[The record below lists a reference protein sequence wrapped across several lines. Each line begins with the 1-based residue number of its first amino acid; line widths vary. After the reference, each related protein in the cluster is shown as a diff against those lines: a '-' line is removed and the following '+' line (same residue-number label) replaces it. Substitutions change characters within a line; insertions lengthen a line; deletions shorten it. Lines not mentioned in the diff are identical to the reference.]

1 MATLLRQDGRDKER
15 RSDLHGKWA
24 VIAAKMGKPWT
35 PDTPKMLQQIL
46 KKTFLHRP
54 LFTKRIALGIEH
66 NILTQPS
73 IQYRPVMAMD
83 RWRVMAFG
91 EERPLKRG

>member
-35 PDTPKMLQQIL
+35 QDTPLM
-46 KKTFLHRP
+46 
-54 LFTKRIALGIEH
+54 
-66 NILTQPS
+66 
-73 IQYRPVMAMD
+73 IQLLYRD
-83 RWRVMAFG
+83 F
-91 EERPLKRG
+91 ESNKD